1 MASKINILLVEDD
14 EDDHFITKT
23 LLAETDNL
31 DYRLDW
37 AKSYE
42 QGLAQIRTRSHDI
55 YLFDYL
61 LGKDSGLGLLKSLRG
76 ISSDTPAIMLTGKG
90 DNKVDQEAILLG
102 ASDYLEKSSLNADTL
117 ERSIRY
123 ALKHAE
129 TLQALRKSEVKY
141 RTVIEHSKEIIFIA
155 NEDLNIVHISR
166 SAEDYLGYSRSE
178 IYEMQSQFLFEDPLE
193 LVKLQDE
200 VAELGSIEDFKLTVK
215 SKSGERKQGLLS
227 AVLEPEEDGRFFI
240 HGIFSDQTQRIRA
253 EKAMLQSQKLQ
264 STARLMQVLAHEVRN
279 PLMNINLS
287 LGSLSGGVSEEDA
300 PLLEIVQRN
309 ARRIDELINEVL
321 HVASEKEAKK
331 ELTDLCDVIDK
342 TLEQVNDRAMMQK
355 VQIFTEI
362 TDCPKLLMNAEQV
375 STAFVNIMVNAIEAL
390 EGVENPEIHLNT
402 YSENERVMIKIR
414 DNGIGMDEELQS
426 KLFEPFYT
434 AKTNGVGLGLA
445 STLGILKAHEAE
457 ISVSSSPGE
466 GSEFTVV
473 FFVPSHVK

>member
-1 MASKINILLVEDD
+1 MPEMIRILLVEDD

-23 LLAETDNL
+23 LLAETENL
-31 DYRLDW
+31 DYKLDW
-37 AKSYE
+37 ASSFERGLE
-42 QGLAQIRTRSHDI
+42 QIKKRSHDI

-61 LGKDSGLGLLKSLRG
+61 LGKDSGLGLLKSLRE
-76 ISSDTPAIMLTGKG
+76 ISTDAPAIMLTGKG

-129 TLQALRKSEVKY
+129 TLEALRKSEIKY

-166 SAEDYLGYSRSE
+166 SAEDYLGYSRKE
-178 IYEMQSQFLFEDPLE
+178 IYEMQSQFLFDDPLE

-200 VAELGSIEDFKLTVK
+200 VAEHGSIEDFKLTVK
-215 SKSGERKQGLLS
+215 TKTGEKKQGLLS
-227 AVLEPEEDGRFFI
+227 AVLEPEDDDRFFI
-240 HGIFSDQTQRIRA
+240 HGIFSDQTQRIKA
-253 EKAMLQSQKLQ
+253 EKAMLHSQKLQ

-309 ARRIDELINEVL
+309 ARRIDQLINEVL
-321 HVASEKEAKK
+321 HVASEKEVKK
-331 ELTDLCDVIDK
+331 ELTDLSAVIEK

-355 VQIFTEI
+355 VRIV
-362 TDCPKLLMNAEQV
+362 TDIKECPRLLINAEQV
-375 STAFVNIMVNAIEAL
+375 STALVNIMVNAIEAL
-390 EGVENPEIHLNT
+390 EGVENPEIFLN
-402 YSENERVMIKIR
+402 SFSKNGKVLIKIK

-457 ISVSSSPGE
+457 ISVTSSPGK
-466 GSEFTVV
+466 GSEFTVA
-473 FFVPSHVK
+473 FSVPQKA